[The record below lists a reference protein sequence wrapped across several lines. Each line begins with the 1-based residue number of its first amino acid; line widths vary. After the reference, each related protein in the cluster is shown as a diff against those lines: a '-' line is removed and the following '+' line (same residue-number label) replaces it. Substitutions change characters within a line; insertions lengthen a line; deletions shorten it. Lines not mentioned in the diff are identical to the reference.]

1 MPGSPGPSSEPD
13 RRPWPRMSGW
23 TEWERLAH
31 RSARS
36 SFSSGQECAQPTF
49 GHSRSGESAAPCLP
63 RKPGFATGMWRVPCA
78 RESSLFSS
86 GRRPT
91 GDRSVS
97 GASGSGGRRRGR
109 QEGVPPVRREA
120 VTYAWK
126 DRQLR
131 LSTARPHTA
140 RGPSARF
147 VHLAVYT
154 RTQPRQPP
162 RRISGG
168 RGPARLTL

>member
-1 MPGSPGPSSEPD
+1 
-13 RRPWPRMSGW
+13 
-23 TEWERLAH
+23 
-31 RSARS
+31 
-36 SFSSGQECAQPTF
+36 
-49 GHSRSGESAAPCLP
+49 
-63 RKPGFATGMWRVPCA
+63 
-78 RESSLFSS
+78 
-86 GRRPT
+86 T

-154 RTQPRQPP
+154 RTEPRQPAP
-162 RRISGG
+162 HLRWARSGEVDVVMSLFNRLQTRSRLRLPPCRR
-168 RGPARLTL
+168 AA

>member
-1 MPGSPGPSSEPD
+1 VSSLLLFVWAGVRPTDVWALALGRKRRAVPS
-13 RRPWPRMSGW
+13 
-23 TEWERLAH
+23 
-31 RSARS
+31 
-36 SFSSGQECAQPTF
+36 AQ
-49 GHSRSGESAAPCLP
+49 
-63 RKPGFATGMWRVPCA
+63 KPGFATGMWRVPCA

-120 VTYAWK
+120 VTYTWK

-131 LSTARPHTA
+131 LSTARPQTA
-140 RGPSARF
+140 RGPSARL

-154 RTQPRQPP
+154 RTEPRQPAP
-162 RRISGG
+162 LLRWARSGEV
-168 RGPARLTL
+168 